1 MGNIKTKMS
10 EHDTLTI
17 KGYNSP
23 QEPPRSA
30 LNTFLNSL
38 TMIYI
43 ELRLLVSKESAGMN
57 Q

>member
-1 MGNIKTKMS
+1 MGNIKTRMS

-17 KGYNSP
+17 KSCISP

-30 LNTFLNSL
+30 LSTFLNSL

-43 ELRLLVSKESAGMN
+43 ELRLLVINESGGGS
-57 Q
+57 